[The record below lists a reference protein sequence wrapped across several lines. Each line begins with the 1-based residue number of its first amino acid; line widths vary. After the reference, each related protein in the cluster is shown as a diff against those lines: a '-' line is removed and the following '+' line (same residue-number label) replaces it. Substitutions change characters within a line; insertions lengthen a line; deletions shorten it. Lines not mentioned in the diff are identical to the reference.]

1 VQKVHEGVPS
11 PDIVRYVC
19 SATDEANGKEA
30 EMHDVDVAIV
40 GAGPTGLALASELR
54 LAGISCRVLERRT
67 DEPNITRAFAVH
79 ARTLELLDAR
89 GLADALLPRG
99 VQVPGVQ
106 PVPGAFLNLGEVGS
120 RYPFVLIV
128 PQSGTER
135 LLEERARE
143 LGAEIERGAEVVG
156 LDQDESGVR
165 LTLAG
170 GRTMSAAYV
179 VGADGAHSEV
189 RRLVGVDFVGTQYET
204 HIVLAD
210 VRLANPPENTLFARN
225 SPEGLVLVVPFGDG
239 WFRAIVWDR
248 ARERVPLDEPVTL
261 AELRDAFVRIGGTDF
276 GMGEPRWRSR
286 FLSERRQAREYRV
299 GRVFLAGDAAHV
311 HSPIGGQGMNTG
323 IQDAMNLGWKLG
335 AAVRGWAGPGLLD
348 TYQRERH
355 PVGASVLAMT
365 DALYKL
371 VVSSSR
377 FGMAVRR
384 QLIRAALRFGPVRR
398 ELAGRLTGIGIHY
411 EAPRGAH
418 PWIGRRMPDLQAG
431 GQRVYEALR
440 SGRFLFLGEGD
451 IAGWAG
457 RVDTVRADHPGK
469 LPAAV
474 LVRPDGYVAW
484 ASDRPDPDGVR
495 TALREWC
502 GPVAALR

>member
-1 VQKVHEGVPS
+1 
-11 PDIVRYVC
+11 
-19 SATDEANGKEA
+19 
-30 EMHDVDVAIV
+30 M
-40 GAGPTGLALASELR
+40 
-54 LAGISCRVLERRT
+54 
-67 DEPNITRAFAVH
+67 
-79 ARTLELLDAR
+79 
-89 GLADALLPRG
+89 
-99 VQVPGVQ
+99 
-106 PVPGAFLNLGEVGS
+106 
-120 RYPFVLIV
+120 LIV

-156 LDQDESGVR
+156 LEQDESGVR
-165 LTLAG
+165 LALTG
-170 GRTMSAAYV
+170 GRTVSAAYV

-189 RRLVGVDFVGTQYET
+189 RRLVGVDFAGTQYET
-204 HIVLAD
+204 HILLAD
-210 VRLANPPENTLFARN
+210 VHLANPPEDSLFARN
-225 SPEGLVLVVPFGDG
+225 SPDGLVLVVPFGDG
-239 WFRAIVWDR
+239 WYRAIVWDR
-248 ARERVPLDEPVTL
+248 SRDRVPLDEPLTL

-355 PVGASVLAMT
+355 AVGASVLAMT

-384 QLIRAALRFGPVRR
+384 GLIRTGLRLPPVRR
-398 ELAGRLTGIGIHY
+398 QLAGRLTGLGIHY
-411 EAPRGAH
+411 EAPPGAH
-418 PWIGRRMPDLQAG
+418 PWVGRRMPDFDTG
-431 GQRVYEALR
+431 GHRMYEALR
-440 SGRFLFLGEGD
+440 GGKFVLVGRD
-451 IAGWAG
+451 SAADATGWSD
-457 RVDTVRADHPGK
+457 RVDTVAGGPAGK
-469 LPAAV
+469 LPGAV

-484 ASDRPDPDGVR
+484 AADRPDRDAAR
-495 TALREWC
+495 AALREWC